1 MRRSP
6 AFANH
11 HATPFF
17 STSDTADARHSE
29 PLTSDTV
36 DVATVDTRCCR
47 RQQREGRQPPAI
59 LASRLQPR
67 YITAAI
73 HHCRRLQKTM
83 TTAVSRHG
91 DRDRQRSQRRR
102 KRTKGQLR
110 RDRII
115 YFQSGQNF
123 DINARDREMRRSP
136 AFANHHAT
144 PFFSTSDTADAR
156 HSEPLTSDTVDVAT
170 VDTRCC
176 RRQQREGRQPPAILA
191 SRLQPRYITAAI
203 HHCRRLQK
211 TMTTA
216 VSHATEIETDRVGDE
231 GIHQVHLA

>member
-91 DRDRQRSQRRR
+91 DRDRQRP
-102 KRTKGQLR
+102 
-110 RDRII
+110 
-115 YFQSGQNF
+115 
-123 DINARDREMRRSP
+123 SP
-136 AFANHHAT
+136 ALIMGMLAVAAALLAAPLSKCLMT
-144 PFFSTSDTADAR
+144 II
-156 HSEPLTSDTVDVAT
+156 SE
-170 VDTRCC
+170 
-176 RRQQREGRQPPAILA
+176 
-191 SRLQPRYITAAI
+191 
-203 HHCRRLQK
+203 
-211 TMTTA
+211 
-216 VSHATEIETDRVGDE
+216 
-231 GIHQVHLA
+231 